1 MMAAE
6 SMAAESMAAE
16 SMAPE
21 SHSLQPGGC
30 RPDWVAVDG
39 PAGAGKSTLA
49 RALARA
55 LGFRYVDTGASYRAA
70 ALAVLEAGLDPQ
82 QEKDWPAIVQVVA
95 RARIELGTDPHQEGP
110 TRVWLNGVDVSL
122 AVRSLEVGRA
132 ASAVAR
138 IPEVRQHLAA
148 WQRRLAELGPCVMDG
163 RDIGTVV
170 LADACVKLY
179 VTASLEER
187 ARRRARE
194 LAASPGAGEVAL
206 QEVMREIER
215 RDRQDASRAA
225 APLMPA
231 KDACILDTTGL
242 DVEQAV
248 ALALQVVRERLGRDR
263 SRSTG

>member
-1 MMAAE
+1 MAADG
-6 SMAAESMAAE
+6 
-16 SMAPE
+16 
-21 SHSLQPGGC
+21 PGAKPRPC

-55 LGFRYVDTGASYRAA
+55 LGFRYVDTGATYRAA
-70 ALAVLEAGLDPQ
+70 ALAVLEAGLRPDEP
-82 QEKDWPAIVQVVA
+82 EDWPAIVQVVA
-95 RARIELGTDPHQEGP
+95 RASIELGTDPHEEGP
-110 TRVWLNGVDVSL
+110 TRVYLNGVDVSL

-148 WQRRLAELGPCVMDG
+148 WQRRLAEQGPCVMDG

-194 LAASPGAGEVAL
+194 LAGSGGEGEVAL
-206 QEVMREIER
+206 TQVMEEIER

-225 APLMPA
+225 APLRPA
-231 KDACILDTTGL
+231 EDACVLDTTGL
-242 DVEQAV
+242 SVEQAV
-248 ALALQVVRERLGRDR
+248 ALALKVVRQRLGRDR
-263 SRSTG
+263 SRYTG